1 MVAELMMSA
10 SASAACRS
18 AVARPD
24 SRHLVIVGAGVMAAC
39 LARAYA
45 ALFPDLDRVS
55 IWARR
60 PEQAK
65 ALVARLELPGGVS
78 LRTAADLQAALA
90 DADIISSATMA
101 KEPVVPG
108 EWVRAGT
115 HVDLVGAYLP
125 GMREA
130 DDRLMAAASV
140 YVDHRDTTRAIG
152 EIARPVASGAVAA
165 DYVLGDLYDLAGMSG
180 PARGSAEEITVFKNG
195 GGAHLD
201 LMIAAY
207 IAEIHADRRRLEAGT
222 ESPSL

>member
-1 MVAELMMSA
+1 
-10 SASAACRS
+10 
-18 AVARPD
+18 
-24 SRHLVIVGAGVMAAC
+24 
-39 LARAYA
+39 
-45 ALFPDLDRVS
+45 
-55 IWARR
+55 
-60 PEQAK
+60 
-65 ALVARLELPGGVS
+65 
-78 LRTAADLQAALA
+78 
-90 DADIISSATMA
+90 MA

-108 EWVRAGT
+108 DWLRPGT

-140 YVDHRDTTRAIG
+140 YVDNRDTTRAIG
-152 EIARPVASGAVAA
+152 EIAQPVASGAVAA

-207 IAEIHADRRRLEAGT
+207 VADAAGR
-222 ESPSL
+222 